1 MADKSYVEQ
10 LKGLIT
16 EIIEPLRNEIK
27 EQKEITKE
35 QIAKALEDNKGLK
48 DKVEKLESLPL
59 QKLVLPN
66 GGSKGVEVYRGY
78 SLAKQGMQVK
88 FADPELR
95 EKYAKYIIDVI
106 QKVAMT
112 EGTPG
117 QGGYLVPE
125 EYASGILALA
135 RLNSFCLTECDVID
149 MGTDTLR
156 LPAESTTVTVNTAAE
171 ENANAESEPT
181 VSEVVLTPVRFG
193 ATSTASKEFLD
204 DAQIDVVS
212 WLTGLFAEAI
222 GQRLDSEVLN
232 GNVFDGI
239 FDHCTFND
247 VTFNAGAGNSYA
259 DMIAE
264 DFSEAISMMAA
275 NRSAG
280 AKFVM
285 HRKVFHYVRTIKDS
299 LGQPIFANPGGGV
312 PGTIYEYPYI
322 LSDVAPSVDSTSAD
336 FISFGNLKNYIIG
349 RRVADMSLAMDPYG
363 LFTNYQIR
371 FRFATRWAGKPKFE
385 DSFVRMGTL

>member
-48 DKVEKLESLPL
+48 EKVEKLESMPA
-59 QKLVLPN
+59 QKLVLPT
-66 GGSKGVEVYRGY
+66 GAGKGISIYKGY
-78 SLAKQGMQVK
+78 NLAKQGMQVK
-88 FADPELR
+88 FADEELKER
-95 EKYAKYIIDVI
+95 YAKFVIDVI
-106 QKVAMT
+106 QKAAMEET
-112 EGTPG
+112 TAG

-125 EYASGILALA
+125 EYAGGILALA
-135 RLNSFCLTECDVID
+135 RLNSFCLTECDVMD

-156 LPAESTTVTVNTAAE
+156 LPAESTTVTVDTAAE
-171 ENANAESEPT
+171 TVANSESEPT
-181 VSEVVLTPVRFG
+181 VTEVVLQPTRFG
-193 ATSTASKEFLD
+193 AYSIASKEMLD

-239 FDHCTFND
+239 FDVCTAND
-247 VTFNAGAGNSYA
+247 VTFNAGAGTSYA

-264 DFSEAISMMAA
+264 DFSEAISMMA
-275 NRSAG
+275 NNKTAG

-322 LSDVAPSVDSTSAD
+322 LSDAAPSTDSTSAD

-349 RRVADMSLAMDPYG
+349 RRLGDMTLAMDPYG
-363 LFTNYQIR
+363 LFTTYQVR
-371 FRFATRWAGKPKFE
+371 FRFAQRWDGKPKFT
-385 DSFVRMGTL
+385 SAFVRMGTL